1 MTIVVLGLKCITLLA
16 PWLIMTPGFIR
27 MVLITTV
34 TMTTMVVGLKLITQ
48 PKARPCITMLGFMA
62 IMVTM
67 IMAIGSLCVLDTPI
81 MMPGFTDTMATMIIM
96 ALGCR
101 CIPARSITSMT
112 KPM

>member
-1 MTIVVLGLKCITLLA
+1 M
-16 PWLIMTPGFIR
+16 

-34 TMTTMVVGLKLITQ
+34 TMTTMVLGLKLITQ
-48 PKARPCITMLGFMA
+48 PKAHPCITMLGFMA

-67 IMAIGSLCVLDTPI
+67 IMAIGSQCILETPI

-101 CIPARSITSMT
+101 CILARSITSMI
-112 KPM
+112 KLM